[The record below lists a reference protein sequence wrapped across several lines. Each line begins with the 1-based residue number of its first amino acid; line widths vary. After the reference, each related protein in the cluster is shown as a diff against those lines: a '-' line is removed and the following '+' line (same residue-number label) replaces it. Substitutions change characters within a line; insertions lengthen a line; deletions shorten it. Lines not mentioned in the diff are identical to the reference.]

1 MSSDRITLEVTE
13 RDADQVGSR
22 RVRRLRKEGMVP
34 GVLYGKGHARAIL
47 VGERDLRVG
56 ADRGRPGSTGSSTS

>member
-1 MSSDRITLEVTE
+1 MSSDRITLQVVE

-34 GVLYGKGHARAIL
+34 GVLYGKGHTKAIL
-47 VGERDLRVG
+47 E
-56 ADRGRPGSTGSSTS
+56 